1 MKMQKKIIRQGKA
14 KLNASSEHQLAQ
26 VIVNR
31 KDKEGKS
38 SLVEKGPAW
47 IVGQSTKGSSTI
59 NTPSINKVLREMA
72 KSFYYS
78 KIVLSE
84 SFEQFKISD
93 ELSNLLTFMTS
104 FGKVPMLVMPYGVI
118 FASDKFQ
125 ETMSYEFFEFLE
137 TWLLIYMDNLLD
149 WTLYLIGAND

>member
-1 MKMQKKIIRQGKA
+1 M
-14 KLNASSEHQLAQ
+14 
-26 VIVNR
+26 
-31 KDKEGKS
+31 
-38 SLVEKGPAW
+38 
-47 IVGQSTKGSSTI
+47 
-59 NTPSINKVLREMA
+59 LREMA

-78 KIVLSE
+78 EIDLSE

-104 FGKVPMLVMPYGVI
+104 FGKVSMLVMPYGVI

-137 TWLLIYMDNLLD
+137 TWLLIYRQSAGSYN
-149 WTLYLIGAND
+149 NKS